1 MDFLLGILYTFT
13 IFISTP
19 AIAYWAYNGFTVDKF
34 RNWRL
39 ARTLTVVMLSL
50 LGGMFLILRTY
61 ETLSTVGGLFTL
73 FSAVLFTLPMSLY
86 AEAWMSHETIK
97 SLRARHQNNSQE
109 KTYVA

>member
-1 MDFLLGILYTFT
+1 MDFLLGILYTLTVFV
-13 IFISTP
+13 STP

-39 ARTLTVVMLSL
+39 ARTLTVAMLAC

-61 ETLSTVGGLFTL
+61 ETISEAGTLFTL
-73 FSAVLFTLPMSLY
+73 FSCVLFTLPMSLY
-86 AEAWMSHETIK
+86 AEAWNNHGLFK
-97 SLRARHQNNSQE
+97 SLREHGKTTSQE